1 MLRNKRTRKKINRL
15 NFQPKNPLAVI
26 DLGSN
31 TFHLAI
37 TTLDE
42 DGHIHVIDTQ
52 KDHLRLA
59 EMLEDGYIP
68 AKLFKRSAEALL
80 AMKSIGESYNAQFRL
95 VATQAI
101 RSAHNRLA
109 FIEHIRKATGL
120 DLEIIDGVEEARLS
134 FLGVIQGLHFADE
147 AVMTVDIGGASTE
160 IACGRASDCN
170 YLSSLKIGAL
180 LLSKRYLFAKE
191 PKEDAINDLK
201 QIVEARLLPVQEDL
215 INIPIQHAAVTS
227 GTAKAIAR
235 MVHWDKNREE
245 LDDAHG
251 YLITAE
257 ELFRIEKEINQLK
270 TSDRIAARWSLES
283 RRADIILAGV
293 AILAQLT
300 RVLKIPRWKVSASG
314 LREGVAT
321 DTYERQG
328 LLPANKWQDLRW
340 HTIQGL
346 AKKLSLD
353 PTFSLSTSQLATQI
367 FDRFVAYDEFK
378 IRCKNPAIDRDLL
391 KAAAYLLEAGKFI
404 NFSSYHKHTYYLITE
419 MNLLGF
425 TQEEKHVLGLVNRY
439 ARKAPPKH
447 GKSDALPYLE
457 RNFNRVCL
465 LSSCLRIARSLLR
478 TRQIKT
484 HDFTLTKAGNKYTLV
499 LKVAPDQRLDAEKI
513 ALQKEIK
520 NLEKALNVEFD
531 FRLEP

>member
-1 MLRNKRTRKKINRL
+1 M
-15 NFQPKNPLAVI
+15 I

-52 KDHLRLA
+52 KDHIRLA

-80 AMKSIGESYNAQFRL
+80 AMKSIGQSYHAQFRL

-147 AVMTVDIGGASTE
+147 PVMTVDIGGASTE
-160 IACGRASDCN
+160 IACGIASDCN

-180 LLSKRYLFAKE
+180 LLSKRFLFAK
-191 PKEDAINDLK
+191 DLK
-201 QIVEARLLPVQEDL
+201 EAAIVELKQTVEARLLPVQDDL
-215 INIPIQHAAVTS
+215 LNFPIQHAAVTS

-235 MVHWDKNREE
+235 MVHWDKNQEE
-245 LDDAHG
+245 LDDPHG

-257 ELFRIEKEINQLK
+257 ELFRIEKELNTLR
-270 TSDRIAARWSLES
+270 TSDRIALRWKLEM

-300 RVLKIPRWKVSASG
+300 RILNIPRWKVSSSG

-328 LLPANKWQDLRW
+328 LLSANKWQDLRW

-353 PTFSLSTSQLATQI
+353 PKFAMSTSQLATQI
-367 FDRFVAYDEFK
+367 FDRFIAYDEFK
-378 IRCKNPAIDRDLL
+378 LLCKNAKIDRDIL
-391 KAAAYLLEAGKFI
+391 KAAAYLLEAGKFV

-425 TQEEKHVLGLVNRY
+425 TQEEKHVIGLVNRY
-439 ARKAPPKH
+439 ARKAPAKH

-457 RNFNRVCL
+457 RNFNRISL
-465 LSSCLRIARSLLR
+465 LSSCLRIARSLMR

-484 HDFTLTKAGNKYTLV
+484 HDFNVLRVHNRCTLV
-499 LKVAPDQRLDAEKI
+499 LKVDQDQRLDAEKI

-520 NLEKALNVEFD
+520 NLEKALQVEVD
-531 FRLEP
+531 FRLET

>member
-1 MLRNKRTRKKINRL
+1 M
-15 NFQPKNPLAVI
+15 AVI

-52 KDHLRLA
+52 KEHLRLA

-68 AKLFKRSAEALL
+68 AKLFKRSSEALL
-80 AMKSIGESYNAQFRL
+80 AMKAIGQSYHAQFRL

-109 FIEHIRKATGL
+109 FIEHVRKSTGL

-134 FLGVIQGLHFADE
+134 FLGVVQGLHFGDE
-147 AVMTVDIGGASTE
+147 PVMTVDIGGASTE
-160 IACGRASDCN
+160 IACGKASDCH

-180 LLSKRYLFAKE
+180 LLSKRFLFARKITE
-191 PKEDAINDLK
+191 SSLADLK
-201 QIVEARLLPVQEDL
+201 QIIEARLSPVQEDL
-215 INIPIQHAAVTS
+215 SEVSIEQAAVTS

-235 MVHWDKNREE
+235 MVHWDKNKEI

-251 YLITAE
+251 YVVSAE
-257 ELFRIEKEINQLK
+257 ELFRIEEELYDLK
-270 TSDRIAARWSLES
+270 TSELIAVRWGLDP

-300 RVLKIPRWKVSASG
+300 RVLKIPRWKVSSSG
-314 LREGVAT
+314 LREGVAL

-328 LLPANKWQDLRW
+328 LLPATKWQDLRV

-346 AKKLSLD
+346 AKKLNLD
-353 PTFSLSTSQLATQI
+353 TQFSLITSQLAVRI
-367 FDRFVAYDEFK
+367 FDSFVTQDEWRN
-378 IRCKNPAIDRDLL
+378 RCKNPAIDRDLL
-391 KAAAYLLEAGKFI
+391 RAAAYLLEAGKFI
-404 NFSSYHKHTYYLITE
+404 NFTSYHKHTYYLITE

-425 TQEEKHVLGLVNRY
+425 TQEEKHVIGLTNRY
-439 ARKAPPKH
+439 ARKTPAKQ
-447 GKSDALPYLE
+447 GKSDALPYLD
-457 RNFNRVCL
+457 RNFTRVSF
-465 LSSCLRIARSLLR
+465 LSSCLRIARCLLR
-478 TRQIKT
+478 TRRNKT
-484 HDFTLTKAGNKYTLV
+484 HTFEVIQKGKLWTVCVKLNS
-499 LKVAPDQRLDAEKI
+499 DQRFDAEKI

-520 NLEKALNVEFD
+520 NLEKALNVELD
-531 FRLEP
+531 FRLES

>member
-1 MLRNKRTRKKINRL
+1 MPLNRRTRKKINRL
-15 NFQPKNPLAVI
+15 DFQPKNPLAVI

-42 DGHIHVIDTQ
+42 DGHIHVVDTQ

-68 AKLFKRSAEALL
+68 AKLFKRSAEALM
-80 AMKSIGESYNAQFRL
+80 AMKSIGQSYNAQFRL

-147 AVMTVDIGGASTE
+147 QVMTVDIGGASTE
-160 IACGRASDCN
+160 IACGKASDCN

-180 LLSKRYLFAKE
+180 LLSKRFLFTKD
-191 PKEDAINDLK
+191 PKDEAIEELK

-215 INIPIQHAAVTS
+215 SNLPIQHAAVTS

-235 MVHWDKNREE
+235 MVHWDKNHEE
-245 LDDAHG
+245 LDDPHG

-270 TSDRIAARWSLES
+270 TSDRIAARWNLDV
-283 RRADIILAGV
+283 RRADIILAGI

-300 RVLKIPRWKVSASG
+300 RILHIPRWKVSSSG

-328 LLPANKWQDLRW
+328 LLPATKWQDLRW

-353 PTFSLSTSQLATQI
+353 PTFSNSTSQLATLI
-367 FDRFVAYDEFK
+367 FDRFIVFDEFK
-378 IRCKNPAIDRDLL
+378 NLCKNVKFDRDLL
-391 KAAAYLLEAGKFI
+391 KAAAYLLEAGKFV

-425 TQEEKHVLGLVNRY
+425 TQEEKHVIGLINRY
-439 ARKAPPKH
+439 ARKSPAKH

-457 RNFNRVCL
+457 RNFNRVSL

-484 HDFTLTKAGNKYTLV
+484 HDFKLEKVNDRCILI
-499 LKVAPDQRLDAEKI
+499 LKVSHDQRLDAEKT
-513 ALQKEIK
+513 ALQKELK
-520 NLEKALNVEFD
+520 NLEKALQVDFD
-531 FRLEP
+531 FRLET

>member
-1 MLRNKRTRKKINRL
+1 M
-15 NFQPKNPLAVI
+15 I

-52 KDHLRLA
+52 KDNLRLA

-68 AKLFKRSAEALL
+68 AKFFKHSADSLL
-80 AMKSIGESYNAQFRL
+80 AMKSIGQSYNAQFRL

-134 FLGVIQGLHFADE
+134 YLGVVQGLHFADE
-147 AVMTVDIGGASTE
+147 SVMTVDIGGASTE
-160 IACGRASDCN
+160 IAAGQASDCH
-170 YLSSLKIGAL
+170 YLSSIKIGGL
-180 LLSKRYLFAKE
+180 LLSKRYLFGNKVKE
-191 PKEDAINDLK
+191 SAIEDLK
-201 QIVEARLLPVQEDL
+201 QIVEARLLPLLEDL
-215 INIPIQHAAVTS
+215 ENVPIQHAAVTS

-235 MVHWDKNREE
+235 MVHWDKNHEA

-251 YLITAE
+251 YIVTAE
-257 ELFRIEKEINQLK
+257 ELFRLEKEVNELK
-270 TSDRIAARWSLES
+270 TSELIAARWVLDI
-283 RRADIILAGV
+283 RRADIILAGI

-300 RVLKIPRWKVSASG
+300 RGLKIPRWKISNSG

-328 LLPANKWQDLRW
+328 LLPAKKWQDLRL

-353 PTFSLSTSQLATQI
+353 PIFSNATSQLAADI
-367 FDRFVAYDEFK
+367 FDRFIAYDDFK

-391 KAAAYLLEAGKFI
+391 RAAAYLLEAGKFI

-425 TQEEKHVLGLVNRY
+425 TQEEKHVIGLVNRY
-439 ARKAPPKH
+439 SRKAPPKH

-457 RNFNRVCL
+457 RNFNRVSL

-478 TRQIKT
+478 TRQIKIQ
-484 HDFTLTKAGNKYTLV
+484 DFQILKVANRCTLV
-499 LKVAPDQRLDAEKI
+499 LKVPADQRLEAERI
-513 ALQKEIK
+513 ALAKEIK
-520 NLEKALNVEFD
+520 NLEKALHVDFD
-531 FRLEP
+531 FRLEI